1 MPKLKSDPV
10 LTGSDLL
17 SKYWFFE
24 MNKIHKR
31 LPRLTTGRGGEKTRI
46 TNSRNECYDMTTNF
60 IDTKRI
66 NRVLWAILCDN
77 LDNLDEMDKVR
88 K

>member
-1 MPKLKSDPV
+1 MPELKAET
-10 LTGSDLL
+10 TGSDLL

-24 MNKIHKR
+24 MSKIDKH
-31 LPRLTTGRGGEKTRI
+31 LPRLTRGRRGEKTGI
-46 TNSRNECYDMTTNF
+46 TNNRNKWYDMTKIF

-66 NRVLWAILCDN
+66 NRVLWAILCNN
-77 LDNLDEMDKVR
+77 LGNLDEMDKVR